1 MARRLHCNRLNNA
14 VSICAY
20 VFIPIR
26 GHNGDMRDGSIILHP
41 LMRVTLFAGAMA
53 CSSLAMVHDANA
65 ASGGA
70 TVTILRSLSA
80 TQEESLDFGRIL
92 PAARDG
98 SVTVRPDGGTACSGV
113 ALCLNE
119 GKPALFRLTGAQVPV
134 AVSIDPVVAM
144 TGPDAA
150 HVMVTLLPS
159 GPVVMASLTGTA
171 YAVGGRMIVTAGTP
185 PGSYA
190 GQYNISFEYQ

>member
-1 MARRLHCNRLNNA
+1 
-14 VSICAY
+14 
-20 VFIPIR
+20 
-26 GHNGDMRDGSIILHP
+26 MRDGSIILYP
-41 LMRVTLFAGAMA
+41 MMRVILSAGVMA

-98 SVTVRPDGGTACSGV
+98 SVTVRPDGGVACSRV
-113 ALCLNE
+113 TLCLGQ
-119 GKPALFRLTGAQVPV
+119 GKAASFRLTGADMPLMV
-134 AVSIDPVVAM
+134 AIDPVATMV
-144 TGPDAA
+144 GPNGETLR
-150 HVMVTLLPS
+150 VELLPD
-159 GPVVMASLTGTA
+159 GAMVMASPVGTS
-171 YAVGGRMIVTAGTP
+171 YAVGGHMALTAGAA

>member
-1 MARRLHCNRLNNA
+1 
-14 VSICAY
+14 
-20 VFIPIR
+20 
-26 GHNGDMRDGSIILHP
+26 MRDGSIISYP
-41 LMRVTLFAGAMA
+41 LMRVILFAGAMA
-53 CSSLAMVHDANA
+53 CSSLAMVHTANA

-70 TVTILRSLSA
+70 AVTIIRSLSA

-98 SVTVRPDGGTACSGV
+98 MVTVRPDGGTECNGV
-113 ALCLNE
+113 TLCLGE
-119 GKPALFRLTGAQVPV
+119 GKPALFRLTGAEMPL

-159 GPVVMASLTGTA
+159 GPVVMASPAGTA
-171 YAVGGRMIVTAGTP
+171 YAVGGQMIVAAGTP
-185 PGSYA
+185 PGIYA